1 MKQNPYAASLSPPGT
16 ADNQSASAHASP
28 NANANASSPNAHA
41 NANALA
47 QRTYTR
53 TPRSP
58 KTSRTRS
65 TRGELSVVAW
75 IGTTSD
81 LYELGNT
88 ATLAEPAWTDAQ
100 PGGVDAGSSGQ
111 TQAAVRVPP
120 AVSRV
125 TINVH
130 KLRGVNATA
139 GGLRALA
146 EDAAD
151 AAAADSNAAE
161 VRLKCSLR
169 IGDQH
174 SLTAAAAHTGA
185 EQAQWGPS
193 TRQFIAM
200 EPRGGAM
207 QVDVLLPDGKS
218 IGRVDVDISSLPMRP
233 AKGAYSRAHWLKL
246 RAPPVLSDSASS
258 GFGGRSSSRSGSSS
272 RSKAGSKKS
281 KGAMKQPNPARDP
294 KTGVAG
300 SGTENSFFGGIFG
313 ATNATATVPARTV
326 VETEPSSESD
336 SDESDSEYDDAST
349 MNGET
354 DDDEYVGEILV
365 DGFVDEGCG
374 PTACI
379 GRKTPLGELSLEILS
394 MRGVTPE
401 GQKTASPACL
411 LECGGSW
418 AHLPA
423 ASGRHPPAWRREII
437 SAVYDPAAACRIGVF
452 DSNTTEHVPLGF
464 LTIPVRRLPRGSV
477 VVSTLALSGGP
488 LGGADGFGNGTFVFP
503 KS

>member
-1 MKQNPYAASLSPPGT
+1 VL
-16 ADNQSASAHASP
+16 
-28 NANANASSPNAHA
+28 
-41 NANALA
+41 
-47 QRTYTR
+47 
-53 TPRSP
+53 
-58 KTSRTRS
+58 
-65 TRGELSVVAW
+65 V
-75 IGTTSD
+75 
-81 LYELGNT
+81 
-88 ATLAEPAWTDAQ
+88 
-100 PGGVDAGSSGQ
+100 
-111 TQAAVRVPP
+111 
-120 AVSRV
+120 
-125 TINVH
+125 
-130 KLRGVNATA
+130 
-139 GGLRALA
+139 
-146 EDAAD
+146 
-151 AAAADSNAAE
+151 ADSNAAE

-423 ASGRHPPAWRREII
+423 ASGRHPPAWRR
-437 SAVYDPAAACRIGVF
+437 DRGVRF
-452 DSNTTEHVPLGF
+452 EHNRTRP
-464 LTIPVRRLPRGSV
+464 TRLPDDPGT
-477 VVSTLALSGGP
+477 TLATR
-488 LGGADGFGNGTFVFP
+488 LGGCFHAGAVGRPFGRRGWVWQRYVCISQILTHCLPYMTDTFLLQ
-503 KS
+503 S